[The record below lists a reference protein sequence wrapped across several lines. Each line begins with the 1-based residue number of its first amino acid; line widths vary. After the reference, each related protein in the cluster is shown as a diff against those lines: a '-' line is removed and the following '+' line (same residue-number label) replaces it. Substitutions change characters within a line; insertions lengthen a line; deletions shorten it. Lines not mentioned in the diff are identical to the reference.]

1 MSAIH
6 ARRAALAAT
15 AVAVVLLTGCAPD
28 GTTEDPADG
37 PDTAVTTET
46 AVTTAA
52 DAGEAPA
59 EEAPAEEPAGERPEG
74 LDASLPVPPGT
85 LISATPEA
93 SAWEYIYGDVTSD
106 EARAFADGLLASG
119 FEKKVSVDS
128 NGVEQWYMQSAD
140 WAIKLEQTHDT
151 NTLRYWV
158 DPIIE

>member
-1 MSAIH
+1 MSPLNPRH
-6 ARRAALAAT
+6 TALAAT
-15 AVAVVLLTGCAPD
+15 AIAVLLLTGCAAE
-28 GTTEDPADG
+28 GTTGDPADA
-37 PDTAVTTET
+37 PDAAVTTE
-46 AVTTAA
+46 A
-52 DAGEAPA
+52 DAVETPA

-93 SAWEYIYGDVTSD
+93 SAWEYIYGDITSD
-106 EARAFADGLLASG
+106 EARAFAEGLLASG
-119 FEKKVSVDS
+119 FEKKISVD
-128 NGVEQWYMQSAD
+128 NDGVEQWYMQSAD

>member
-6 ARRAALAAT
+6 ARRAAFAT
-15 AVAVVLLTGCAPD
+15 TAIAVLLLTGCAAES
-28 GTTEDPADG
+28 TTEDPADA
-37 PDTAVTTET
+37 PDSAVTTE
-46 AVTTAA
+46 AVTTEA
-52 DAGEAPA
+52 DAGETPA
-59 EEAPAEEPAGERPEG
+59 EEAPAEEPVGEHPEG

-85 LISATPEA
+85 LISATQIA

-151 NTLRYWV
+151 ETLLYWV

>member
-1 MSAIH
+1 MSPLNPRH
-6 ARRAALAAT
+6 TALAAT
-15 AVAVVLLTGCAPD
+15 AIAVLLLTGCAAE
-28 GTTEDPADG
+28 GTTEDPADA
-37 PDTAVTTET
+37 PDAAVTTE
-46 AVTTAA
+46 A
-52 DAGEAPA
+52 DAVETPA

-93 SAWEYIYGDVTSD
+93 SAWEYIYGDITSD
-106 EARAFADGLLASG
+106 EARAFAEGLLASG
-119 FEKKVSVDS
+119 FEKKISVD
-128 NGVEQWYMQSAD
+128 NDGVEQWYMQSAD

>member
-1 MSAIH
+1 MSPLNP
-6 ARRAALAAT
+6 RNTALAAT
-15 AVAVVLLTGCAPD
+15 AIAVLLLTGCAAE

-37 PDTAVTTET
+37 PDTAVTTE
-46 AVTTAA
+46 A
-52 DAGEAPA
+52 DAVETPA

-93 SAWEYIYGDVTSD
+93 SAWEYIYGDITSD
-106 EARAFADGLLASG
+106 EARAFAEGLLASG
-119 FEKKVSVDS
+119 FEKKISVD
-128 NGVEQWYMQSAD
+128 NDGVEQWYMQSAD

>member
-1 MSAIH
+1 MSPLNPRH
-6 ARRAALAAT
+6 TALAAT
-15 AVAVVLLTGCAPD
+15 AIAVLLLTGCAAE
-28 GTTEDPADG
+28 GTTEDPADA
-37 PDTAVTTET
+37 PDAAVTTE
-46 AVTTAA
+46 A
-52 DAGEAPA
+52 DAVETPA

-93 SAWEYIYGDVTSD
+93 SAWEYIYGEITSD
-106 EARAFADGLLASG
+106 EARAFAEGLLASG
-119 FEKKVSVDS
+119 FEKKISVD
-128 NGVEQWYMQSAD
+128 NDGVEQWYMQSAD